1 MPRSSSNRRAEGQV
15 RGGARGFSGCRA
27 AMPDTTGGASAETTM
42 MTGLLGTREAPLTSG
57 NKKGVVAEPTQVRQC
72 WVETLPPG
80 AGVSPFAAAWI
91 DSTGL
96 QTLAKATGSMA

>member
-42 MTGLLGTREAPLTSG
+42 TGFLGTGEAPLTSG
-57 NKKGVVAEPTQVRQC
+57 NKKAVVAEPTQVRQC
-72 WVETLPPG
+72 WLETLPPE
-80 AGVSPFAAAWI
+80 AGVSPFAAAWM

>member
-1 MPRSSSNRRAEGQV
+1 MPRGSSNRSAEGQV

-42 MTGLLGTREAPLTSG
+42 TGRLGTGEAPVASG
-57 NKKGVVAEPTQVRQC
+57 NKNGAVAEPTQVRQC
-72 WVETLPPG
+72 WDKSLPPE

-91 DSTGL
+91 DSAGL